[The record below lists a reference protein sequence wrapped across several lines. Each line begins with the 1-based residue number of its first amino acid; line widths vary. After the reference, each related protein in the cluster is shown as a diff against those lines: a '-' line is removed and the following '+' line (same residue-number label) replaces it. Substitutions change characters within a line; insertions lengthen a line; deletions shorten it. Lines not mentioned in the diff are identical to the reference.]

1 MTKVLPFIESEET
14 RKPNSGKNHS
24 EKQCSLFAF
33 QRNIL
38 YNLMLVA
45 DFFFFYIHPKCKIT
59 LAVKRPI

>member
-45 DFFFFYIHPKCKIT
+45 DFFFLYTPKM
-59 LAVKRPI
+59 